1 MSNPPS
7 AWVRRFVPL
16 IRPRGRVLDLA
27 AGSGRHTALLRE
39 SGHAVVAA
47 DRDTAALAV
56 LFADDP
62 SCAIRTLDL
71 ENGAS
76 WALGQGYDGI
86 VVANY
91 LHRPLLPALIAALAP
106 GGILI
111 YETFAAGNERFGRPS
126 NPEFLLAPFELAACF
141 APLLHVL
148 AFEDGVVQR
157 PAPAR
162 VQRLCAVRTESTRL
176 ERLLLPESR

>member
-1 MSNPPS
+1 MSNPPPS

-39 SGHAVVAA
+39 NGHAVVAA

-56 LFADDP
+56 LFTDDP
-62 SCAIRTLDL
+62 GCAIRTLDL
-71 ENGAS
+71 EDGAG
-76 WALGQGYDGI
+76 WTLGQGYDGI
-86 VVANY
+86 VIANY
-91 LHRPLLPALIAALAP
+91 LHRPLFPALIAALAP

-126 NPEFLLAPFELAACF
+126 NPEFLLRPGELLAAF
-141 APLLHVL
+141 GAALAVI
-148 AFEDGVVQR
+148 AFEQGVVDRPRPAVVQR
-157 PAPAR
+157 IAAAQDGQPLPLPPGPAA
-162 VQRLCAVRTESTRL
+162 S
-176 ERLLLPESR
+176 

>member
-1 MSNPPS
+1 MSNPPPS

-27 AGSGRHTALLRE
+27 AGSGRHAALLRE

-62 SCAIRTLDL
+62 GCAIRTLDL
-71 ENGAS
+71 EDGAG
-76 WALGQGYDGI
+76 WALGRGYDGI
-86 VVANY
+86 VIANS
-91 LHRPLLPALIAALAP
+91 LHRPLFPALIAALAP

-126 NPEFLLAPFELAACF
+126 NPEFQLRPGVVDRPRPA
-141 APLLHVL
+141 
-148 AFEDGVVQR
+148 VVQR
-157 PAPAR
+157 IAAAQDGQPLPLPPGPAA
-162 VQRLCAVRTESTRL
+162 S
-176 ERLLLPESR
+176 